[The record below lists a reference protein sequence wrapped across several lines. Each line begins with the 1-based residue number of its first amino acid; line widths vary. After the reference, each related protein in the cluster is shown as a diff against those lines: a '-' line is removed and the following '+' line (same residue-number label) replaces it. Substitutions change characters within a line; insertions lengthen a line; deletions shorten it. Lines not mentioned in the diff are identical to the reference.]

1 MIKGLK
7 TYGKDDLLNKLQKLD
22 NPIFICTIAT
32 TKTSEIPGLTGA
44 GATPEL
50 TKYTPAGDA
59 ELIIGGKVMC
69 MEDIPQTIIGDVVTP
84 TPSVITKASVELCDS
99 AKMILDAGS
108 EIKANV
114 DIFDISEGNF
124 GGDISTGKAVENPE
138 TIFEKSYG
146 LGAIL
151 SENHDYIVIGE
162 SLAAGTTTALG
173 VLVGL
178 GYDAKGKVSGCMD
191 TNPHELKNKLVDEG
205 LSKANITPNKE
216 NNPFEV
222 VAAVGDAMLPAVAGV
237 LMGASVPVV
246 LAGGTQ
252 LTAACGIV
260 KAIDNNFDFSNM
272 CLATTSYVVA
282 DETADLLN
290 IVKQIDENISVNA
303 VDPFFED
310 SKVEGLKNYTKRFI
324 KEGAGAGGA
333 MFLALMRG
341 YSIEEIRE
349 AIENEAMK

>member
-7 TYGKDDLLNKLQKLD
+7 TYGSDKLVKELPKLE

-59 ELIIGGKVMC
+59 ELILSGKVMC
-69 MEDIPQTIIGDVVTP
+69 MDDIPQTIIGEVVTP
-84 TPSVITKASVELCDS
+84 TPSVIAKASVELADT
-99 AKMILDAGS
+99 AKMIIDAGS

-114 DIFDISEGNF
+114 DVFDISDGNF
-124 GGDISTGKAVENPE
+124 GGDISTGKAVKNPE
-138 TIFEKSYG
+138 AIFNKAYD
-146 LGAIL
+146 LATIL
-151 SENHDYIVIGE
+151 SEKHDYIVIGE

-191 TNPHELKNKLVDEG
+191 TNPHSLKNRLVDEG
-205 LSKANITPNKE
+205 LANANITPSKDND
-216 NNPFEV
+216 PFEV

-237 LMGASVPVV
+237 IMGATVPVV

-252 LTAACGIV
+252 LTAACAIV
-260 KAIDNNFDFSNM
+260 RAIDKNFDFSNT
-272 CLATTSYVVA
+272 CLSTTAYVVA
-282 DETADLLN
+282 DETADLLD
-290 IVKQIDENISVNA
+290 IAKQIGGITVNA

-310 SKVEGLKNYTKRFI
+310 STVEGLKNYTKGFI

-341 YSIEEIRE
+341 HSIESIRT
-349 AIENEAMK
+349 AIEKEALK

>member
-7 TYGKDDLLNKLQKLD
+7 TYGSNKLITKLQKLE

-59 ELIIGGKVMC
+59 ELILEGKVMC
-69 MEDIPQTIIGDVVTP
+69 MEDIPQTVIGEAVTP
-84 TPSVITKASVELCDS
+84 TPSVLTKGSIELCE
-99 AKMILDAGS
+99 ATKMVLNAGS
-108 EIKANV
+108 EIKPNV
-114 DIFDISEGNF
+114 DVFDISDGNF
-124 GGDISTGKAVENPE
+124 GQDIRTGKAVKNPE
-138 TIFEKSYG
+138 AIFEKAFA
-146 LGAIL
+146 LGSIL

-178 GYDAKGKVSGCMD
+178 GYDAKGKVSGCMN
-191 TNPHELKNKLVDEG
+191 TNPHEMKNKIVDEG
-205 LSKANITPNKE
+205 LANANITPSKN

-222 VAAVGDAMLPAVAGV
+222 VSAVGDPMLPAVAGV
-237 LMGASVPVV
+237 LMGATVPVV

-252 LTAACGIV
+252 LTAACAIV
-260 KAIDNNFDFSNM
+260 KSLEPKFDFSNM
-272 CLATTSYVVA
+272 CIATTSYVVS

-290 IVKQIDENISVNA
+290 ISEQIGNITVNA
-303 VDPFFED
+303 VNPFFEE
-310 SKVEGLKNYTKRFI
+310 SMEGLKNYTKGYI

-333 MFLALMRG
+333 MFLALMQG
-341 YSIEEIRE
+341 YSIDQIRE
-349 AIENEAMK
+349 AIEKEAQNN

>member
-7 TYGKDDLLNKLQKLD
+7 TYGPDEIINKLQKLE

-59 ELIIGGKVMC
+59 ELILSGKVMC
-69 MEDIPQTIIGDVVTP
+69 MEDIPQTVIGEVVTP
-84 TPSVITKASVELCDS
+84 TPSVLTKGSVELCN
-99 AKMILDAGS
+99 ATKMVLDAGS
-108 EIKANV
+108 EIKANADV
-114 DIFDISEGNF
+114 FDISDNNF
-124 GGDISTGKAVENPE
+124 GQNISTGKAVKDPE
-138 TIFEKSYG
+138 AIFKKAYD

-178 GYDAKGKVSGCMD
+178 GYDAKGKVSGCMN
-191 TNPHELKNKLVDEG
+191 TNPHEIKNKLVDEG
-205 LSKANITPNKE
+205 LANANITPSKD

-222 VAAVGDAMLPAVAGV
+222 VAAVGDPMLPAVAGV
-237 LMGASVPVV
+237 LMGATVPVV

-252 LTAACGIV
+252 LTAACAIV
-260 KAIDNNFDFSNM
+260 KALNPEFDFSNM
-272 CLATTSYVVA
+272 CLATTAYVVA
-282 DETADLLN
+282 DETADLLD
-290 IVKQIDENISVNA
+290 IVNQIGNISVNA

-310 SKVEGLKNYTKRFI
+310 SSIEGLKNYTKGFI

-341 YSIEEIRE
+341 CSIEEIRE
-349 AIENEAMK
+349 AIEKEAQK